1 MTPDVCDCVVRW
13 PVAHEGHCCGTR
25 CVRHDP
31 LVAAAVAAA
40 GGWGAW
46 VHTAPSARRAI
57 LSRHQGMTGPLQ
69 DGGARG
75 TH

>member
-1 MTPDVCDCVVRW
+1 MTTAVCACVVRQ
-13 PVAHEGHCCGTR
+13 PVVHEGHCCGTR
-25 CVRHDP
+25 CGRHDS

-57 LSRHQGMTGPLQ
+57 LSGHHGTPGPSQ
-69 DGGARG
+69 EGGARG
-75 TH
+75 IR